1 MSQGL
6 GMQNIQKARQ
16 YSRPV
21 QESAHTQ
28 QDYSKLWNRRATGFI
43 LRGSP
48 IITTKSPLAF
58 IALILMLP
66 IAVLIVGCKRSSE
79 TAGGFAAGIQP
90 LPKQHAT
97 YQPMQI
103 PPDNPFEPEE
113 GALDP
118 PLFFGERP
126 SGDG

>member
-79 TAGGFAAGIQP
+79 TAGGFAP
-90 LPKQHAT
+90 ENHPPPKQLAS
-97 YQPMQI
+97 YAPKQKPA
-103 PPDNPFEPEE
+103 DNPLTPET
-113 GALDP
+113 
-118 PLFFGERP
+118 ERR
-126 SGDG
+126 

>member
-79 TAGGFAAGIQP
+79 TAGGFAPGKQP
-90 LPKQHAT
+90 AAKKRANYEPMKITAAT
-97 YQPMQI
+97 PVESADRAI
-103 PPDNPFEPEE
+103 
-113 GALDP
+113 
-118 PLFFGERP
+118 RP
-126 SGDG
+126 RPVF

>member
-79 TAGGFAAGIQP
+79 TAGGLAPANYPLAQQHPTPETMQSPARPP
-90 LPKQHAT
+90 LP
-97 YQPMQI
+97 PG
-103 PPDNPFEPEE
+103 PP
-113 GALDP
+113 A
-118 PLFFGERP
+118 
-126 SGDG
+126 